1 MREHCKPQDI
11 GTTKIWIPESAKWV
25 HAKECVIHDT
35 DNLFA
40 SKFYV
45 LEDIYDKKIL
55 PFFSLKMEVRTK
67 PSVDDY
73 VKLWNEWESSVEQL
87 SYDKCHKFWLF
98 MLHHFSLH
106 TEKKLS
112 ERFLK
117 LPATSGNNEIFL
129 QEKKDVFI
137 PDNLH
142 LKRLFE
148 MEKFFVWYPQNLA
161 PSSRSDLSDLY
172 RKIGARSV
180 SECICTEYPL
190 LPNVVELKQIDAA
203 NVCNVKVLVKLI
215 LGFLACSSLKMEPNK
230 RHEAVKGLLN
240 LSFFEIKDS
249 INVSY
254 SLSLSS
260 GNIITKRENRMVR
273 WESQSSMFF
282 TQMNWHGEN
291 AGLVKYAT
299 YFSEAISEG
308 VLMEN
313 HDHVALLSELIRLA
327 FLLKFNEEAID
338 FLMDSKNLQIFSEDD
353 DFLSSVFGS
362 TSIYG
367 IFCYH
372 FIYQLQF
379 IYFIIFNFLIHS
391 VVLFFQQSVSMR
403 SHPEF
408 CGGHGRDNPRWIFM
422 AILTYIIVFCCLQ

>member
-1 MREHCKPQDI
+1 
-11 GTTKIWIPESAKWV
+11 V
-25 HAKECVIHDT
+25 HAKECVIHDP

-55 PFFSLKMEVRTK
+55 PFFSSDMKVRNK

-73 VKLWNEWESSVEQL
+73 VNLWNEWESSVEQL

-203 NVCNVKVLVKLI
+203 NVCNVRVLVKLI

-240 LSFFEIKDS
+240 LSFFEAKDS
-249 INVSY
+249 IHVSY
-254 SLSLSS
+254 SVSLSS
-260 GNIITKRENRMVR
+260 GNILTKRANRMVR
-273 WESQSSMFF
+273 WESQSSKFF

-299 YFSEAISEG
+299 YFSEVISEG
-308 VLMEN
+308 VLLEN
-313 HDHVALLSELIRLA
+313 HDHVAPLSELIRLA
-327 FLLKFNEEAID
+327 FLLKFNDEAIA

-362 TSIYG
+362 TSI
-367 IFCYH
+367 
-372 FIYQLQF
+372 
-379 IYFIIFNFLIHS
+379 
-391 VVLFFQQSVSMR
+391 
-403 SHPEF
+403 
-408 CGGHGRDNPRWIFM
+408 
-422 AILTYIIVFCCLQ
+422 